1 MEPIHVELPGGVTL
15 PASPVNKEIARKMW
29 EASTGSEDST
39 AHDENE
45 SSKTGKA
52 TIAELLNEIKCQNQ
66 KLIRLR
72 EQNEQERMQGTRR
85 ERELEKELNAE
96 RIERIKNEHECDKR
110 RMQLENVNRELEHQR
125 ELDDERRKHDAE
137 VTRMQTTGRNGDG
150 DAGGR
155 GATESGEDDDDL
167 ELSQMSISDPATDIV
182 LDLLNCLP
190 LEKRLRNEN
199 KDGHPSVSTVTGFY
213 DHTVS
218 KDKELELIITDV
230 MPGTSRRFNF
240 SKFKTQFQSK
250 RKPNAKTMLGC
261 LVKAMHKLC
270 PELRHK
276 TTNAVKKAAS
286 LNHNERIVEI
296 EKVKQNGRMKSLTS
310 EHTALPLSQLPGM
323 QEIKS
328 IECSTEMINS
338 FANLIIEHVCFES
351 AAASKL
357 LKAENEWE
365 QMDGRQYTECDK
377 LLSDENDLYDICKL
391 WFPNGVA
398 DDFRRFRH
406 LINISPENVQVAY
419 ADYLANPAIT
429 ENENTIMFKSW
440 DECVDIF
447 HEVWVSARC
456 KDTVNIKLRNDWSAI
471 ARDGKSGSALKRAP
485 LIDISGSAELSDK
498 QIRCTGCSEDFSF
511 TVRQQTQHMQN
522 GWQNQPGKCD
532 SCKPCNKYFEDGECQ
547 FGENCRYS
555 HDMSAET
562 ASGKKRFKPGS
573 LDTACRFF
581 ADNKCTAGDKCP
593 FQHAGREREQNA
605 EAVAEEKKAAADIT
619 PSQGSGGL
627 RRR

>member
-15 PASPVNKEIARKMW
+15 PASPVNKEIARRMW

-39 AHDENE
+39 AHDENG
-45 SSKTGKA
+45 SSTTEKA

-66 KLIRLR
+66 ELIRLR

-96 RIERIKNEHECDKR
+96 KIERIKSEHECDKR
-110 RMQLENVNRELEHQR
+110 RMQVENVNRELEHQR

-137 VTRMQTTGRNGDG
+137 VARMQTTGQNRDG
-150 DAGGR
+150 DTGRR
-155 GATESGEDDDDL
+155 GATESGEDDDNL
-167 ELSQMSISDPATDIV
+167 ELSQMSISDPATDVV
-182 LDLLNCLP
+182 LDLLNGLP

-199 KDGHPSVSTVTGFY
+199 RDGHPSVSTVTGFY

-250 RKPNAKTMLGC
+250 RQPNAKTMLGC

-338 FANLIIEHVCFES
+338 FANLIIEHVFRISCSFEVIES
-351 AAASKL
+351 RKRMGA
-357 LKAENEWE
+357 
-365 QMDGRQYTECDK
+365 DGRQ
-377 LLSDENDLYDICKL
+377 
-391 WFPNGVA
+391 
-398 DDFRRFRH
+398 
-406 LINISPENVQVAY
+406 
-419 ADYLANPAIT
+419 
-429 ENENTIMFKSW
+429 
-440 DECVDIF
+440 
-447 HEVWVSARC
+447 
-456 KDTVNIKLRNDWSAI
+456 TVHRMRQA
-471 ARDGKSGSALKRAP
+471 
-485 LIDISGSAELSDK
+485 
-498 QIRCTGCSEDFSF
+498 
-511 TVRQQTQHMQN
+511 TV
-522 GWQNQPGKCD
+522 
-532 SCKPCNKYFEDGECQ
+532 
-547 FGENCRYS
+547 
-555 HDMSAET
+555 
-562 ASGKKRFKPGS
+562 
-573 LDTACRFF
+573 
-581 ADNKCTAGDKCP
+581 
-593 FQHAGREREQNA
+593 
-605 EAVAEEKKAAADIT
+605 
-619 PSQGSGGL
+619 
-627 RRR
+627 